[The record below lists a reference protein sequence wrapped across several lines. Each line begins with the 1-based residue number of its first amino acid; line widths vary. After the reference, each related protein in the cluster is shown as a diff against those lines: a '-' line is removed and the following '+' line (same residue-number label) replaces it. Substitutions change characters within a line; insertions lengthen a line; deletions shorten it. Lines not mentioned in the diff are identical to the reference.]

1 MYLDDNTIYGLDQIM
16 YRSLSCTLSIG
27 GGGGSKDLDRS
38 DPRRTRE
45 YIIRARFF
53 SLELYESIQQIIRAR
68 EAARICVW

>member
-1 MYLDDNTIYGLDQIM
+1 MYLDDNLWTRPNHVPLAIVYAVD
-16 YRSLSCTLSIG
+16 RG